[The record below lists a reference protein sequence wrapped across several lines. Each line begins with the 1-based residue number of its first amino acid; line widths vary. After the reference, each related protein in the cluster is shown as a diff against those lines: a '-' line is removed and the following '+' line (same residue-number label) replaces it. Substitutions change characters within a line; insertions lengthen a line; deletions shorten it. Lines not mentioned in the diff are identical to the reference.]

1 MQALTLFRCRTV
13 SVRCP
18 RHGLGALCCTLALAA
33 AAVAAEPEYGGRSA
47 VQSADGNVAI
57 DQALADMPPVERE
70 RVLRRWVAV
79 DGVPGFAWRRWLPAL
94 TVAAVSLLGLL
105 GATLWWNRRLAQ
117 ESAQRQRALEVIDDI
132 GRALPGCTYRYV
144 LDDQQRVVHAYL
156 SSGTAHFMGVTLQP
170 GQTLHAAGAQH
181 MDEASRKALARA
193 LRAAEASGQRF
204 AHTFAY
210 NHPDGRKLWMH
221 SEAVG
226 GKTAEGHTT
235 WTGQVIDVT
244 ERQLLLQQVERETDE
259 RYLLLATASHELRAP
274 AHTLLLALQTM
285 ADTERTGSPGSPQ
298 AIARDAA
305 NTLVQLLDEVLD
317 MARTRYGRIELRPQ
331 QLNLHALF
339 EQVADSQ
346 ASLIAD
352 KGLRFTRQ
360 IAAGVPRTVCADPL
374 RLKQVLINVLNN
386 AAKYTARGSIEFSLR
401 MDARGGDGAQM
412 RFVVADTGV
421 GIAPETRQHLFA
433 PFSATFTGPLRADL
447 RTTGLG
453 LANCQRL
460 LGLMQGTLDIDSVPQ
475 QGTRVDVS
483 LPLGVLVASAA
494 PLRSPGVILVCDD
507 DAVSA
512 MLLAE
517 MLRHDSHDVVL
528 VDSAIDALA
537 RWRRGGVSAVISD
550 LHMPAM
556 GGAELMERI
565 RAEEEAGGTR
575 TALII
580 CSGDPAPVLG
590 AQSPRCDAFI
600 SKPADM
606 RVLSD
611 TLRAL
616 GIAVQAAAVTGES

>member
-1 MQALTLFRCRTV
+1 ML
-13 SVRCP
+13 
-18 RHGLGALCCTLALAA
+18 
-33 AAVAAEPEYGGRSA
+33 
-47 VQSADGNVAI
+47 
-57 DQALADMPPVERE
+57 
-70 RVLRRWVAV
+70 
-79 DGVPGFAWRRWLPAL
+79 
-94 TVAAVSLLGLL
+94 
-105 GATLWWNRRLAQ
+105 
-117 ESAQRQRALEVIDDI
+117 
-132 GRALPGCTYRYV
+132 
-144 LDDQQRVVHAYL
+144 
-156 SSGTAHFMGVTLQP
+156 
-170 GQTLHAAGAQH
+170 
-181 MDEASRKALARA
+181 
-193 LRAAEASGQRF
+193 
-204 AHTFAY
+204 
-210 NHPDGRKLWMH
+210 
-221 SEAVG
+221 
-226 GKTAEGHTT
+226 
-235 WTGQVIDVT
+235 
-244 ERQLLLQQVERETDE
+244 
-259 RYLLLATASHELRAP
+259 
-274 AHTLLLALQTM
+274 
-285 ADTERTGSPGSPQ
+285 
-298 AIARDAA
+298 
-305 NTLVQLLDEVLD
+305 
-317 MARTRYGRIELRPQ
+317 
-331 QLNLHALF
+331 
-339 EQVADSQ
+339 
-346 ASLIAD
+346 
-352 KGLRFTRQ
+352 
-360 IAAGVPRTVCADPL
+360 PRTVCADPL

-483 LPLGVLVASAA
+483 LPLGALVASAA
-494 PLRSPGVILVCDD
+494 PPRSPGVILVCDD

-517 MLRHDSHDVVL
+517 MLRHDSHEVVL

-590 AQSPRCDAFI
+590 AQAPRFDAFI
-600 SKPADM
+600 CKPADM

-611 TLRAL
+611 TLAAL
-616 GIAVQAAAVTGES
+616 GVAPQAAVVTGAS